1 MVGHCGHA
9 FKHSPSVGLTC
20 ISYLALETGGERE
33 KWIRFC
39 GGGKTP
45 LAAIA
50 RYGIWIMARLLLLAF
65 FCIICFG
72 KAAAANEKVFAGWIL
87 HMFISGQ
94 LKEYTPR
101 GGMAECLKVKR
112 KILRSQGHAVG
123 TRWECAK
130 GKLVLRKYDT
140 GETGD
145 KWLPVEHLGKQ

>member
-1 MVGHCGHA
+1 MAVI
-9 FKHSPSVGLTC
+9 L
-20 ISYLALETGGERE
+20 
-33 KWIRFC
+33 
-39 GGGKTP
+39 
-45 LAAIA
+45 
-50 RYGIWIMARLLLLAF
+50 RYGISIMARSLLF
-65 FCIICFG
+65 VCSFIICLG
-72 KAAAANEKVFAGWIL
+72 SPSSAQANEKVFAGWIL

-140 GETGD
+140 GKTGD
-145 KWLPVEHLGKQ
+145 KWLPVQHLGK

>member
-1 MVGHCGHA
+1 M
-9 FKHSPSVGLTC
+9 
-20 ISYLALETGGERE
+20 
-33 KWIRFC
+33 
-39 GGGKTP
+39 
-45 LAAIA
+45 AAIPQ
-50 RYGIWIMARLLLLAF
+50 YGTWIMGKLLLFAF

-101 GGMAECLKVKR
+101 GGMRECLKVKR

-140 GETGD
+140 GKTGD